1 MPNKYRG
8 SGNFL
13 IILAVPIRLW
23 RVSGFTPSL
32 TNKQFILSFFLL
44 LPCPSEWTLILHC
57 GELLDQSAPSSS
69 FPHKSEKPTIRNWEI
84 QALFN
89 TAASCDTA
97 RGTRVQCGNEGDKVP
112 FLEQAADPQISPRVL
127 PQHSSSSWGNAAWL
141 LYGPS
146 WLCGSCMAPAEPGTT
161 FGPGVSCTPSSAIR
175 SAENARATLF
185 FC

>member
-1 MPNKYRG
+1 MPNKYHG

-32 TNKQFILSFFLL
+32 TNNLFFLSSSSCPVPQSGRWFYIVESFWTSQL
-44 LPCPSEWTLILHC
+44 LPLHFHTNQKNLPSETEKFKLFSTLQHPVTLQ
-57 GELLDQSAPSSS
+57 GA
-69 FPHKSEKPTIRNWEI
+69 
-84 QALFN
+84 
-89 TAASCDTA
+89 
-97 RGTRVQCGNEGDKVP
+97 RVQCGNEGDKVP

-146 WLCGSCMAPAEPGTT
+146 WLCGSCMAPAEPGAT

-175 SAENARATLF
+175 SAENARATMF